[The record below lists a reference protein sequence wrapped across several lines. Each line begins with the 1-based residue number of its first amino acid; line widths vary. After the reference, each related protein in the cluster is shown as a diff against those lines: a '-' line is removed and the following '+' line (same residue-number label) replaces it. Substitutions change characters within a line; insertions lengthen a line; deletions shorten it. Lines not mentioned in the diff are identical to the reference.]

1 MTTNDSVQQLEYG
14 GAGAALEFAL
24 WSLDEQLQTIKE
36 IDAKAERALTLA
48 VAILALF
55 SGAITFQWGEA
66 TDQLR
71 LAAVGAAVIGTFLLA
86 VVLFFRSQEASNL
99 HLGPDGDRLLAIS
112 VEQSEVRVKQW
123 LAEHVYRSIEGN
135 RELVHSKNRRY
146 RHLAYAVIAEAV
158 VASIA
163 VVGIAAA

>member
-1 MTTNDSVQQLEYG
+1 MEYE
-14 GAGAALEFAL
+14 GAGVALEFAL

-36 IDAKAERALTLA
+36 MDAKAERALTLA

-71 LAAVGAAVIGTFLLA
+71 LAAVSAIVIGTFLLA

-99 HLGPDGDRLLAIS
+99 HLGPDGRRLLAIS
-112 VEQSEVRVKQW
+112 VEQSEVRVRQW

-135 RELVHSKNRRY
+135 RELVHQKNRRY

-158 VASIA
+158 VASVA

>member
-1 MTTNDSVQQLEYG
+1 MEYG
-14 GAGAALEFAL
+14 GAGVALEFAL

-66 TDQLR
+66 TDQLL
-71 LAAVGAAVIGTFLLA
+71 LAAVSAVVIGTFLLA

-99 HLGPDGDRLLAIS
+99 HLGPDGRRLLEIS
-112 VEQSEVRVKQW
+112 VEQSEVRVRQW

-135 RELVHSKNRRY
+135 RELVHHKNRRY

-158 VASIA
+158 VASVA